1 MVAPRPFSLEGLARE
16 VSCGREWA
24 AARLVAYAPDD
35 DGIYSPEALAHLR
48 AEKKAFMRLPVLGR
62 NFTLPQAAAAL
73 NCTRQY
79 LIILIDH
86 YHLVGVTTYRS
97 PQNRQVIGVPRTTV
111 TKLKQLM
118 PPLAPPEYVT
128 VLDLRRETGWACS
141 TIVSRLRKARIQP
154 HEFRAIANGHVI
166 NHYLREEAVQKLGVR
181 PRSIPPGGEMLTSTT
196 IANLIGRSYDWILP
210 RVSRSTIQL
219 VARPRLDDSG
229 NIREHYPRWVYLL
242 LERESTL
249 ASQSTAS

>member
-48 AEKKAFMRLPVLGR
+48 AEKGFYAPASARTQFHASASCGGAQLYSAVSDYPHRPLSLGR
-62 NFTLPQAAAAL
+62 RDNLSQ
-73 NCTRQY
+73 
-79 LIILIDH
+79 
-86 YHLVGVTTYRS
+86 

-181 PRSIPPGGEMLTSTT
+181 PRYIPPGGEMLTGTT

-249 ASQSTAS
+249 AGQSTAS